1 MQVLNNIIFLV
12 SLLRLCHA
20 TRMPFSRA
28 RSPLRPPL
36 PPSRSSSRRPGTT
49 SGPRR
54 ALGDEAPNCYSRRE
68 IEFGALHYGAVPSGG
83 FQPRCWGELLHLRGG
98 GGSSSSMQLNIKT
111 MSGRTITV
119 EVEPDE
125 AIESLKAKIAA
136 QEGVPAEQ
144 QRLVFGSKQLD
155 GRRSVA
161 DYGLGDQSTISL
173 VLRLRGGGGSRDVD
187 CVDDHAALW
196 IIRLLGA

>member
-1 MQVLNNIIFLV
+1 
-12 SLLRLCHA
+12 
-20 TRMPFSRA
+20 
-28 RSPLRPPL
+28 
-36 PPSRSSSRRPGTT
+36 
-49 SGPRR
+49 
-54 ALGDEAPNCYSRRE
+54 
-68 IEFGALHYGAVPSGG
+68 
-83 FQPRCWGELLHLRGG
+83 
-98 GGSSSSMQLNIKT
+98 MQLNIKT